1 MDQIT
6 EYGAILEWYLAAGV
20 DEAIGD
26 VAVDRFESSR
36 RLAEQAAA
44 KNAQVPVAPTS
55 SPAFAAPVAAPG
67 PGARDQEKEREVN
80 SALVENAR
88 SIAAACDD
96 IATLEAAIRAF
107 EGCPLKAGATNTVI
121 ADGVAGAD
129 LMLIGE
135 APGADEDRLGRPFV
149 GRAGQLLDRMLA
161 AIGRDRARDAYIAN
175 IIFWRPP
182 ANRKP
187 DPVETATCL
196 PFVER
201 LIELSKPKVLVLLG
215 GTPATSLLGTNQG
228 ITRLRGHWQDW
239 NGIPVMP
246 TLHPAYLLRQPLA
259 KRDSWRD
266 LLAVRRRLSGTD

>member
-6 EYGAILEWYLAAGV
+6 ENGAILEWYLSVGV
-20 DEAIGD
+20 DEVIGD
-26 VAVDRFESSR
+26 TAVDRFESTR
-36 RLAEQAAA
+36 RQAEQAAA
-44 KNAQVPVAPTS
+44 KAAQVPVSATS
-55 SPAFAAPVAAPG
+55 SPAFVAPAEPVPG
-67 PGARDQEKEREVN
+67 PRRENAVERAVN

-107 EGCPLKAGATNTVI
+107 EGCPLKAGATHTVI
-121 ADGVAGAD
+121 ADGVPGAD

-201 LIELSKPKVLVLLG
+201 LIALSKPKVLVLLG
-215 GTPATSLLGTNQG
+215 GTPASTLLSTNQG
-228 ITRLRGHWQDW
+228 ITRLRGQWQDW

-259 KRDSWRD
+259 KREVWRD
-266 LLAVRRRLSGTD
+266 LLAIQRRLTGAD